1 MGIER
6 SPLCQQRGP
15 SGLALDGSTGEVG
28 MELTWRGFE
37 FTVVV
42 RRKHAEQAE
51 SRVETL
57 SETARAAR
65 RDAESKHIL
74 ASGCRHMTL
83 TR

>member
-1 MGIER
+1 
-6 SPLCQQRGP
+6 
-15 SGLALDGSTGEVG
+15 

>member
-1 MGIER
+1 
-6 SPLCQQRGP
+6 
-15 SGLALDGSTGEVG
+15 

-51 SRVETL
+51 LRVETL
-57 SETARAAR
+57 SEKAGAAR

>member
-1 MGIER
+1 
-6 SPLCQQRGP
+6 
-15 SGLALDGSTGEVG
+15 
-28 MELTWRGFE
+28 MELTWRGLE

-51 SRVETL
+51 LRVETL
-57 SETARAAR
+57 SEKAGAAR

-74 ASGCRHMTL
+74 ASGCRPMTL